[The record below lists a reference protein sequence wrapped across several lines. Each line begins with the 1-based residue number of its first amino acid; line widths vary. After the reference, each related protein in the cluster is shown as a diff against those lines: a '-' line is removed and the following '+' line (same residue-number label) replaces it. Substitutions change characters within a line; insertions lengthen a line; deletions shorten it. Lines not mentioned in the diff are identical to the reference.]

1 MVEGLQT
8 LKNLEGLNLANNQ
21 IEFFKGS
28 EFPDK
33 LQLVSMK
40 NNPVAL
46 VKWVQTQASDYKVKL
61 VKYIPEL
68 EMLDGE
74 EMTMEEKF
82 KLQGMY

>member
-1 MVEGLQT
+1 MNNNHITVVEGLQT

-33 LQLVSMK
+33 LQLVSIK

-46 VKWVQTQASDYKVKL
+46 VK
-61 VKYIPEL
+61 
-68 EMLDGE
+68 
-74 EMTMEEKF
+74 
-82 KLQGMY
+82 